1 MLAQRT
7 RRAGPGLAAIPKV
20 VSVPRDLSMHF
31 VLFTVRGSVVLKY
44 CRQNLTQDYRHKRG
58 RRAHTGKMQPGQPAM
73 IDSALDRLQ
82 LELDDLA
89 TSTMFSLVWRH
100 FCMR

>member
-31 VLFTVRGSVVLKY
+31 ATLSFAFLVRGQGSVVLSPKSH
-44 CRQNLTQDYRHKRG
+44 DKRG

>member
-7 RRAGPGLAAIPKV
+7 RRAGPGLAAIPKE

-31 VLFTVRGSVVLKY
+31 VLSVRGQQWRTRVR
-44 CRQNLTQDYRHKRG
+44 CQNLAGQERTG
-58 RRAHTGKMQPGQPAM
+58 APTGKMQPGQPVM

-89 TSTMFSLVWRH
+89 TGTMFSLVWRH
-100 FCMR
+100 FRMR